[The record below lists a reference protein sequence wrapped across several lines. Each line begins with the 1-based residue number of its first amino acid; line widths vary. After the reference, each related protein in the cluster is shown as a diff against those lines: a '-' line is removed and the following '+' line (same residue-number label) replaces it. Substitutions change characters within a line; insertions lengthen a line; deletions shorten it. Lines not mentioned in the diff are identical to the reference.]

1 MRPPQ
6 LLRPGRLRSIERE
19 RPFGWLSCRLLT
31 GDLLRSMSTTAKA
44 IYLHLA
50 LAADRR
56 GLSFWGDRRIQET
69 IGLGAAELHQAREQL
84 IDLDLLAFD
93 GHTYQLLSLPD
104 HAPPAPVPRPV
115 PSDDAEPSDDRGT
128 HEIPEDVRRILRR
141 LLGHDF
147 PG

>member
-1 MRPPQ
+1 MRSPQ
-6 LLRPGRLRSIERE
+6 LLRPNRLRSIERE

-31 GDLLRSMSTTAKA
+31 GDLLRMMSASAKA
-44 IYLHLA
+44 LYLHLA

-56 GLSFWGDRRIQET
+56 GLSFWGDRRIQENV
-69 IGLGAAELHQAREQL
+69 GLGTAELHQAREQL

-104 HAPPAPVPRPV
+104 HRPHEPARKPV
-115 PSDDAEPSDDRGT
+115 PSVKAEPGNHGT
-128 HEIPEDVRRILRR
+128 AEIPEEARRILRHI
-141 LLGHDF
+141 LGRDF